1 MQLEDFSGE
10 NSRDTKKLDEELK
23 PYIYH
28 DELFGTCLKHP
39 LVFQIPFVS
48 WKLANQSLA
57 EKERKIQEYLAEGQY
72 DLAIWLYERPY
83 RLSTL
88 YEWWVEGEISND
100 ILRQL
105 LPHVWMDTENPEQ
118 FGNAPLEMFEALGY
132 VSDTNKVLE
141 GELTIYRGTQS
152 KDEIGIEWSLHREV
166 AEWFARRWATPSTTS
181 WLMTAK
187 VDADDILAYLVTRGE
202 AEVIVNPEK
211 VRDLKIEQLPYQPQE
226 PHPSR
231 KLRM

>member
-1 MQLEDFSGE
+1 M
-10 NSRDTKKLDEELK
+10 
-23 PYIYH
+23 
-28 DELFGTCLKHP
+28 
-39 LVFQIPFVS
+39 LVP
-48 WKLANQSLA
+48 
-57 EKERKIQEYLAEGQY
+57 
-72 DLAIWLYERPY
+72 
-83 RLSTL
+83 
-88 YEWWVEGEISND
+88 
-100 ILRQL
+100 
-105 LPHVWMDTENPEQ
+105 
-118 FGNAPLEMFEALGY
+118 APLEMFEALGY